1 MTELCVLTCSGCR
14 QTSVRFIDQHLA
26 TFFKRNHLAVFTHGS
41 NVLSDNVST
50 ICVNKTK
57 RIQVGLSCVCACVS
71 DIEGL
76 FDREDDVFD
85 LRQAV
90 VLQDFGV
97 RHGDVDAGHPG
108 DRRVQVVEGRTLKHT
123 HTHRGS

>member
-1 MTELCVLTCSGCR
+1 M
-14 QTSVRFIDQHLA
+14 
-26 TFFKRNHLAVFTHGS
+26 
-41 NVLSDNVST
+41 
-50 ICVNKTK
+50 
-57 RIQVGLSCVCACVS
+57 GLSCVCVCVS

-97 RHGDVDAGHPG
+97 RHGDVDARHPG
-108 DRRVQVVEGRTLKHT
+108 GRSVQVVEGRT
-123 HTHRGS
+123 